1 MYPAEHLQPTLHSHV
16 NEQMVPCNDNKC
28 IFTQVGGH
36 FQPQREYS
44 SFSLVYSTKSDAA
57 NFIVPKQLT
66 PVHGLFVKPS
76 EDGTTGDLYVAAS
89 EDSGVDSQ
97 WLTEHPINF
106 LPAST
111 QAQKTVVTSPPVK
124 YAYALPIPG
133 MPDTKGFSPYPFG
146 LYAPHNYKAAEE
158 SQCQLEGLMPPTS
171 LPAYPY
177 PFYYPHMMAALTATL
192 NPHKEEENDGASRDA
207 LPIPQHWPG
216 YAYPYQYIV
225 LDPAAWAQTQTT
237 TTGKIT
243 TEEAEDD

>member
-1 MYPAEHLQPTLHSHV
+1 MKVLSVILLV
-16 NEQMVPCNDNKC
+16 
-28 IFTQVGGH
+28 
-36 FQPQREYS
+36 
-44 SFSLVYSTKSDAA
+44 VYSTKSDAA

-111 QAQKTVVTSPPVK
+111 QAQAASAPVTFTSSLTSSSSPHEKTVTTKKKTVVTSPPFK

-133 MPDTKGFSPYPFG
+133 MPDTNGFSQYPFG
-146 LYAPHNYKAAEE
+146 LYAPHNYKASEE

-177 PFYYPHMMAALTATL
+177 PFYYPHMIAALTATL
-192 NPHKEEENDGASRDA
+192 NPHKEEENDGASRAA